1 LTCLVP
7 PVDPPLPADYDER
20 PRCAW
25 MDLDLAARVQQSWP
39 LVGVSREILL
49 TRARAEVGGSR
60 DGVGARLVTGV
71 ARSGGTEGYI
81 GIDGESLVPVV
92 QVAEARIDVPDYGLR
107 FAGGV
112 LDDPWIVPGEQAWRL
127 PASGKVLADQNGWM
141 DRSDLAGR
149 FAVSVPRVS
158 ASLTFGT
165 GEGFRRRERNNG
177 KSLTAVATVRPLLD
191 RPDILAIS
199 VLGRD
204 GSRGLA
210 TVRDHRLGLRVT
222 STGALGTTGLELLA
236 AWGVDADAGRTPI
249 GASAWGVVDG
259 QSPWYA
265 FGRLDVVQEAPG
277 QSASLWTLGRLG
289 AGRRFAETGRI
300 SVGAEVGHKG
310 PEAAA
315 IAGSDASAG
324 WLAVYAQVEV
334 RMRGAVDLTE

>member
-1 LTCLVP
+1 MSCLLP
-7 PVDPPLPADYDER
+7 PIDPPLAAEAEETAP
-20 PRCAW
+20 CAW
-25 MDLDLAARVQQSWP
+25 MDLDLGARIQQSWP
-39 LVGVSREILL
+39 LAGVSRQLL
-49 TRARAEVGGSR
+49 LSRARAEVGGSR
-60 DGVGARLVTGV
+60 DAVAARLVTGV
-71 ARSGGTEGYI
+71 ARSGGSEGYI

-92 QVAEARIDVPDYGLR
+92 QVAEARIDVPAHGLR

-112 LDDPWIVPGEQAWRL
+112 LDDAWIVPGEQAWRL
-127 PASGKVLADQNGWM
+127 PAAGKVLADQNGWM

-149 FAVSVPRVS
+149 LAVSVPRLS

-177 KSLTAVATVRPLLD
+177 KSLTLVATIRPVLD
-191 RPDILAIS
+191 QPDILAIS

-210 TVRDHRLGLRVT
+210 TVRDHRVGLRVT
-222 STGALGTTGLELLA
+222 SAGALGTTGIELLA

-259 QSPWYA
+259 QSPWYG
-265 FGRLDVVQEAPG
+265 FGRVDVVQETPG
-277 QSASLWTLGRLG
+277 QSSSLWTLGRVG
-289 AGRRFAETGRI
+289 AGRRFADTGRI
-300 SVGAEVGHKG
+300 SVGGEVGHKG

-324 WLAVYAQVEV
+324 WLAVYAQIEV
-334 RMRGAVDLTE
+334 RLRGSAELAE